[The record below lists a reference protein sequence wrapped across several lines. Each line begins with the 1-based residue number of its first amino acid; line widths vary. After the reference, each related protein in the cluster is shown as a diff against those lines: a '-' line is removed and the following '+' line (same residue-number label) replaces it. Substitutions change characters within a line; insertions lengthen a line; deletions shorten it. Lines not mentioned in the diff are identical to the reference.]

1 MAKRADVLKGTLDL
15 LILHALGPGPQHGY
29 GITQWIRGTT
39 GDVLQIDDGA
49 LYPALH
55 RLEDRGWIL
64 ADWGVSDNNRK
75 AKFYRLSA
83 EGRRR
88 LETET
93 ASWERFSTAV
103 GRVIR
108 ASRSPS

>member
-1 MAKRADVLKGTLDL
+1 MAKRTDVLKGTLDL
-15 LILHALGPGPQHGY
+15 LILHALSAGPQHGY
-29 GITQWIRGTT
+29 GIVQWIRGTT

-55 RLEDRGWIL
+55 RLEERGWIA
-64 ADWGVSDNNRK
+64 ADWGISDNNRR

-83 EGRRR
+83 GGRRR
-88 LETET
+88 LEAET
-93 ASWERFSTAV
+93 ATWERFSTAV

-108 ASRSPS
+108 ASRIAS

>member
-1 MAKRADVLKGTLDL
+1 MTKRTDVLKGTLDL
-15 LILHALGPGPQHGY
+15 LILHALRAGPQHGY
-29 GITQWIRGTT
+29 GITRWIRGTT

-64 ADWGVSDNNRK
+64 SDWGVSDNSRK

-88 LETET
+88 LEAET
-93 ASWERFSTAV
+93 ATWERFSTAV

-108 ASRSPS
+108 ASRSAS

>member
-1 MAKRADVLKGTLDL
+1 MTKRTDVLKGTLDL
-15 LILHALGPGPQHGY
+15 LILHALAPGPQHGY
-29 GITQWIRGTT
+29 GITRWIRGTT

-64 ADWGVSDNNRK
+64 ADWGVSDNNRR

-93 ASWERFSTAV
+93 LAWERFSGAV
-103 GRVIR
+103 GDVIR
-108 ASRSPS
+108 ASRSAS

>member
-1 MAKRADVLKGTLDL
+1 MNKRTDVLKGTLDL
-15 LILHALGPGPQHGY
+15 LILHALRPGPQHGY

-64 ADWGVSDNNRK
+64 ADWGVSDNNRR

-83 EGRRR
+83 EGSRR
-88 LETET
+88 LQSETLT
-93 ASWERFSTAV
+93 WERFARAV
-103 GRVIR
+103 TDVIR
-108 ASRSPS
+108 ASESAS

>member
-1 MAKRADVLKGTLDL
+1 MGKRTDVLKGTLDL
-15 LILHALGPGPQHGY
+15 LILHALRPGPQHGY

-39 GDVLQIDDGA
+39 GEVLQIDDGA

-55 RLEDRGWIL
+55 RLEDRGWIVS
-64 ADWGVSDNNRK
+64 DWGVSDNNRK

-93 ASWERFSTAV
+93 RSWQRFSGAV
-103 GRVIR
+103 ADVIR
-108 ASRSPS
+108 ASRSES